1 MNIKWRLTL
10 WYVGVT
16 LAIILAL
23 NISTYYGM
31 RYLLYEAR
39 DAELEKMAANI
50 EKRLNPATNRFEGL
64 DKMPQFQQ
72 SQTSR
77 YFHVSVYGADGK
89 PLYRQSL
96 SSRETFKVPLSNS
109 GNSELHLLQEERV
122 NLPTLEGNA
131 REVINFRAMSRKV
144 YNGQQFAGWINTAL
158 PIHDIENAMSDLFQ
172 TLLWGSL
179 LVVLA
184 TGAGGY
190 FLTRKA
196 LLPVREITQTARN
209 ISRTNLDQRVNIH
222 NSRDELGELSVVLNE
237 LLERL
242 QKSFNTQQSF
252 LSDAA
257 HELKTPLAV
266 LRSHWEGELNN
277 PDLPHNTKEKLVKD
291 IETLSRLSY
300 LINHLLL
307 LSQTEEIQSN
317 FKFDALRID
326 ELIEEVVAD
335 AQILATEKEQVLEI
349 VANNPFCIQGDRIRL
364 YQLIFNLIDNAVKY
378 TPSKGRIAISQKRT
392 AEHLLIEVT
401 DNGPGIS
408 QEHLPHLFNR
418 FYRVDKDR
426 SRKTGGSGLGLAI
439 CKLIAEAHGGIITIN
454 SEPGVGSSFCVK
466 LPREMVS
473 KAATGSAGS
482 SA

>member
-23 NISTYYGM
+23 NLSTYYGM
-31 RYLLYEAR
+31 RYLLYDAR

-64 DKMPQFQQ
+64 DNLRQIPQG
-72 SQTSR
+72 QTSR

-89 PLYRQSL
+89 PLFRQSL

-109 GNSELHLLQEERV
+109 GNAELHVLQEQRV
-122 NLPTLEGNA
+122 NLPTLEGNQ
-131 REVINFRAMSRKV
+131 EEIINFRAMSRKV
-144 YNGQQFAGWINTAL
+144 YNGQRFAGWINTAL

-196 LLPVREITQTARN
+196 LLPVREISQTARN
-209 ISRTNLDQRVNIH
+209 ISRTNLGQRVNIH
-222 NSRDELGELSVVLNE
+222 NSRDELGELSIVLNE

-242 QKSFNTQQSF
+242 QKSFNTQQAF

-277 PDLPHNTKEKLVKD
+277 PDLPHNTKEKLVQD

-317 FKFDALRID
+317 FKFEALQID
-326 ELIEEVVAD
+326 ELIEEAVSD
-335 AQILATEKEQVLEI
+335 AKILASEKQQSIEI
-349 VANNPFCIQGDRIRL
+349 IANTPFTYQGDRIRL
-364 YQLIFNLIDNAVKY
+364 YQLLFNLIDNAIKY
-378 TPSKGRIAISQKRT
+378 TPEKGRIVISQRRT
-392 AEHLLIEVT
+392 STHLVIEVT
-401 DNGPGIS
+401 DNGPGIAD
-408 QEHLPHLFNR
+408 EHLPHLFDR
-418 FYRVDKDR
+418 FYRIDKGR

-439 CKLIAEAHGGIITIN
+439 CKLIAEAHGGEISIE
-454 SEPGVGSSFCVK
+454 SEPEVGSTFRVA
-466 LPREMVS
+466 LPGE
-473 KAATGSAGS
+473 SA
-482 SA
+482 